1 MKVTKNSPPSSEWEF
16 KDKCPSCGSFCDIH
30 KDLNEND
37 ECNDCR
43 SSKTA
48 VEFILNLD
56 LGLDEQGKEFRVKDA
71 LSVNEIRKAKEM
83 EKEQSLKMPPYDLD
97 KLAEDML
104 KSHKDFKAEG
114 FSDYHNGRLN
124 GINEGFQ
131 KALELLTFKS
141 E

>member
-1 MKVTKNSPPSSEWEF
+1 MRETKNSTPSSEFES
-16 KDKCPSCGSFCDIH
+16 KDRCPSCGSFCDIH
-30 KDLNEND
+30 KDLDEND

-83 EKEQSLKMPPYDLD
+83 EKE
-97 KLAEDML
+97 
-104 KSHKDFKAEG
+104 
-114 FSDYHNGRLN
+114 
-124 GINEGFQ
+124 
-131 KALELLTFKS
+131 ALEIIKKFVNEFDEEGEVSWNTRDEAENFLKNL
-141 E
+141 